1 MNNDDDEKEKNKNKV
16 KITKY
21 VKDFIYIIKL
31 QYRS

>member
-1 MNNDDDEKEKNKNKV
+1 MMMKRTKNKDKI

-21 VKDFIYIIKL
+21 VKEFTYIIKL